1 MERTIATLI
10 AGGHPFDFDELA
22 LGVSAYQY
30 AENEPYRRYCDQRGH
45 TPDTVE
51 DWRRIPPVATRAF
64 KIVDLACG
72 LPERVFL
79 TSGTTRGLAQRGRH
93 LIPHLALY
101 RHAALTQFAACVT
114 PDLERRE
121 VLSLTPPPA
130 LRPESSLVHMVEWI
144 REAHGTEDSAYFVSE
159 QGLDAPKLCERL
171 GAATAKGDPLF
182 LIGITAAFEDLF
194 AHCQHAGKAF
204 RLPYGTVIIDTGGN
218 KRGPGSRSLSRAGF
232 LHACWRVLNV
242 PAYHCI
248 NEYGMTELCSQ
259 FYDNAIHERR
269 AGRFTPR
276 HKIGPPWTRT
286 RVVDPDTLEEAPPGR
301 PGLLQHFDLAN
312 CGSVLAVQTE
322 DLGVTVGNGFEIT
335 GRLRGA
341 EPRGCALLLE
351 AMTRNDAPAVA
362 SPTRSR

>member
-1 MERTIATLI
+1 MEHTIATLI
-10 AGGHPFDFDELA
+10 AEGRPFDFDELA
-22 LGVSAYQY
+22 LRVFAYQY
-30 AENEPYRRYCDQRGH
+30 THNEPYRRYCNQRGH
-45 TPDTVE
+45 TPDTVA
-51 DWRRIPPVATRAF
+51 DWHRIPPVATSAF

-72 LPERVFL
+72 PPERVFL
-79 TSGTTRGLAQRGRH
+79 TSGTTRGQAQRGRH
-93 LIPHLALY
+93 LIPHIALY
-101 RHAALTQFAACVT
+101 RHAAMTHFAACVT
-114 PDLERRE
+114 PDVERRA
-121 VLSLTPPPA
+121 VLALTPPPA

-159 QGLDAPKLCERL
+159 HGLDAPELCARL
-171 GAATAKGDPLF
+171 DAATADGEPLF
-182 LIGITAAFEDLF
+182 VIGITAAFEDLF
-194 AHCQHAGKAF
+194 AHCRHAGRSF
-204 RLPYGTVIIDTGGN
+204 RLPYGTIIIDTGGN
-218 KRGPGSRSLSRAGF
+218 KRGPGVRALSRAGF
-232 LHACWRVLNV
+232 LHACWRLLNV

-286 RVVDPDTLEEAPPGR
+286 RVVDPDTLEEVRPGS

-312 CGSVLAVQTE
+312 CGSVMAVQTE

-341 EPRGCALLLE
+341 EPRGCALLLD
-351 AMTRNDAPAVA
+351 AMTRNDAPTVA
-362 SPTRSR
+362 SPTRPR